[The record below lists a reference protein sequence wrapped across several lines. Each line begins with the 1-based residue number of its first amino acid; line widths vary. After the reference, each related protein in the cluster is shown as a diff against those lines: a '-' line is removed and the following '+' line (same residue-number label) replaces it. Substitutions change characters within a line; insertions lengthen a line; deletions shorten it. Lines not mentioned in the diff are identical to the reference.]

1 MTYVII
7 GQYIGMLLF
16 PFAIM
21 ELVKRNKMA
30 GILGPVALSYV
41 FGFLYSHF
49 FPDYFNVGVSK
60 NLVEFSVPTAIALLL
75 FSTDFLAWLKYA
87 RKAMFSF
94 GLQILSVVSCTL
106 LAYWIFRGSHPELW
120 KLGGM
125 FTGVYIGGTPN
136 LIAIGK
142 MTQASE
148 ETIVIAQASDVFNS
162 GIYFLLL
169 LTVAQ
174 RLLLN
179 FLPSFVPLADNP
191 RDETFHYGRSGLE
204 LGWWETAQG
213 MAFAFLLA
221 LGVFGASIGISI
233 LVSGSIEMIPVLLSV
248 STLSIGLSFIS
259 KVRNLPKTYE
269 FGEYFICLF
278 CLGLGSQTRFD
289 ELISGNISIFQFD
302 TFIIWSSIALH
313 FFLSWLMKIDA
324 DTTLITST
332 AGIFGPHFIGPVAS
346 VLKNK
351 QIVVSGI
358 TTGLVGFAVANYIGL
373 LISYILKNL

>member
-1 MTYVII
+1 MII
-7 GQYIGMLLF
+7 QYIGMLLF

-21 ELVKRNKMA
+21 ELVKRNKIA

-41 FGFLYSHF
+41 IGFLYAYLFST
-49 FPDYFNVGVSK
+49 YFNAEVSK

-87 RKAMFSF
+87 RKAMASF
-94 GLQILSVVSCTL
+94 GLQIISVVACTL
-106 LAYWIFRGSHPELW
+106 LAFSIFKGTHSELW

-142 MTQASE
+142 MTQARE

-169 LTVAQ
+169 LTFAQ
-174 RLLLN
+174 PLLLK
-179 FLPSFVPLADNP
+179 FLPSFVPIDNNP
-191 RDETFHYGRSGLE
+191 RDETFHYGRSGME
-204 LGWWETAQG
+204 LGKWEILKG
-213 MAFAFLLA
+213 MALAFLLA
-221 LGVFGASIGISI
+221 LGVFASSLGISI
-233 LVSGSIEMIPVLLSV
+233 LFSGSIELIPVLLSV
-248 STLSIGLSFIS
+248 STLSIALSFIS
-259 KVRNLPKTYE
+259 KIRNLPKTYE

-289 ELISGNISIFQFD
+289 ELISGNFSIFQFD
-302 TFIIWSSIALH
+302 TFIMWSSVLMH
-313 FFLSWLMKIDA
+313 FFLSWLFKIDA

-358 TTGLVGFAVANYIGL
+358 TTGLVGFALANYIGL
-373 LISYILKNL
+373 LVSYFLKSSG

>member
-1 MTYVII
+1 MIV
-7 GQYIGMLLF
+7 QYIGMLLF

-21 ELVKRNKMA
+21 ELVKRNKIA

-41 FGFLYSHF
+41 IGFLYAYLFSA
-49 FPDYFNVGVSK
+49 YFNAEVSK

-87 RKAMFSF
+87 RKAMASF
-94 GLQILSVVSCTL
+94 GLQIISVVACTL
-106 LAYWIFRGSHPELW
+106 LAFSIFKGTHSELW

-142 MTQASE
+142 MTQAQE

-169 LTVAQ
+169 LTFAQ
-174 RLLLN
+174 PLLLK
-179 FLPSFVPLADNP
+179 FLPSFVPIDNNP
-191 RDETFHYGRSGLE
+191 RDETFHYGRSGME
-204 LGWWETAQG
+204 LGKWEILKG
-213 MAFAFLLA
+213 MALAFLLA
-221 LGVFGASIGISI
+221 LGVFASSLGISI
-233 LVSGSIEMIPVLLSV
+233 LFSGSIELIPVLLSV
-248 STLSIGLSFIS
+248 STLSIALSFVS
-259 KVRNLPKTYE
+259 KIRNLPKTYE

-289 ELISGNISIFQFD
+289 ELISGNFSIFQFD
-302 TFIIWSSIALH
+302 TFIMWSSVLMH
-313 FFLSWLMKIDA
+313 FFLSWLFKIDA

-358 TTGLVGFAVANYIGL
+358 TTGLVGFALANYIGL
-373 LISYILKNL
+373 LVSYILKSS